1 MTMPFSK
8 AREALAFGPV
18 TMIWP
23 CFKIAPFDGA
33 WVSSLEEFDIFT
45 SPSNAVRTI
54 MPFFMGASTV
64 SWALVLVGN
73 AKIVIASS

>member
-8 AREALAFGPV
+8 ASEALDFGPV

-33 WVSSLEEFDIFT
+33 WVWSLEELEIFT

-54 MPFFMGASTV
+54 MPFFIGASAV
-64 SWALVLVGN
+64 SWALALAGN
-73 AKIVIASS
+73 AKNAIASS